1 MKATG
6 EVMSI
11 EHTFEAA
18 LMKAVRGAEIKL
30 DTLHYTDTTGRSLDE
45 RLASMD
51 DLRLFTIF
59 EALSQGV
66 SVDHIYEVTKI
77 DKWFIYKLQNLVNF
91 EAALKQ
97 GVTDEIY
104 LQAKKYGYPDKAI
117 ARLAGVEEASLPPP
131 PAQL

>member
-1 MKATG
+1 MDYVVVKFPKWPFDKFHGASRKLGSQMKATG

-30 DTLHYTDTTGRSLDE
+30 DSLRYHDTTGRSLDE

-59 EALSQGV
+59 EALTQG
-66 SVDHIYEVTKI
+66 
-77 DKWFIYKLQNLVNF
+77 
-91 EAALKQ
+91 
-97 GVTDEIY
+97 
-104 LQAKKYGYPDKAI
+104 
-117 ARLAGVEEASLPPP
+117 
-131 PAQL
+131 